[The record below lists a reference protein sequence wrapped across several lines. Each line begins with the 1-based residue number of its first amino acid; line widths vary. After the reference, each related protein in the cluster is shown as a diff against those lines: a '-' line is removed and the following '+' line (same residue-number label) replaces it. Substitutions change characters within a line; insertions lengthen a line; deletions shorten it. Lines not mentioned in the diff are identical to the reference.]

1 MSQSFIHRE
10 NSLFLITNQK
20 VNAHISL
27 MNSIQE
33 KNADCI
39 RTYLQQQQ
47 RVYLFDQVKDE
58 SHQLQLS
65 LQEIQRMAAWEQRN
79 TLSLVIKKKY

>member
-20 VNAHISL
+20 VNAHINL

-33 KNADCI
+33 KNADRVC
-39 RTYLQQQQ
+39 TYLQQQQ

-65 LQEIQRMAAWEQRN
+65 LQEIQRMAA
-79 TLSLVIKKKY
+79 